1 MTKVGRSVIRGAE
14 DALAFLRGDH
24 SRGRIRYVEV
34 PERVDVCATRRK
46 FGMSQTKFAAS
57 FGLSLRTVQEWEQ
70 GRARPEGPARVL
82 LTIIARE
89 PAAVRRALASAG
101 RGARPA
107 DVIERR

>member
-1 MTKVGRSVIRGAE
+1 VKGLGQAVAFAKGDSAGARVTVVDLPDTRS
-14 DALAFLRGDH
+14 
-24 SRGRIRYVEV
+24 
-34 PERVDVCATRRK
+34 TRRK